1 MVDLDGRG
9 GLPVVTRASRD
20 SFWPNSGTGISAKLC
35 SGACCRS
42 KELQNLPRP
51 FFLRQRPSGYTD
63 IEGEVWEIK
72 EPTCL
77 E

>member
-1 MVDLDGRG
+1 MVNSPLALTVIDPRFQL
-9 GLPVVTRASRD
+9 VT
-20 SFWPNSGTGISAKLC
+20 
-35 SGACCRS
+35 S

>member
-1 MVDLDGRG
+1 MVVFSYVLVSMVNSPLAPTVIDPRFQ
-9 GLPVVTRASRD
+9 PVT
-20 SFWPNSGTGISAKLC
+20 N
-35 SGACCRS
+35 

-51 FFLRQRPSGYTD
+51 FFLRQWPSGYTD

-72 EPTCL
+72 EPACL